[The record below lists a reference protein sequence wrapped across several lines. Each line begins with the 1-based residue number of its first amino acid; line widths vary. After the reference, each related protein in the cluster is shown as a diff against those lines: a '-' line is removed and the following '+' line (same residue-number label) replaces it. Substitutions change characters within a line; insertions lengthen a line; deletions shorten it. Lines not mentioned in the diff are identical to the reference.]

1 MICQRMNICYP
12 LHDIKGL
19 LIVHTSENNVL
30 VIQPGGL
37 DRGDEELGAVDH
49 TIVFIV
55 CRDSELNP
63 EIVCEYSK

>member
-1 MICQRMNICYP
+1 MNPKPQSEYNVHDFAKMNSCYP

-37 DRGDEELGAVDH
+37 DRGDEELGAVGVGTRVGH
-49 TIVFIV
+49 GEEA
-55 CRDSELNP
+55 R
-63 EIVCEYSK
+63 